1 MGSGEARE
9 EITIICRARPPQC
22 CLLQLFCCWTFYK
35 GLVNVFIN
43 CWNISPGQDLPP
55 LPPPVLNSPA
65 LIWKAVSVWR
75 EANKVRLAGGLTPF
89 IGGTYLSGNISALSS
104 TAICSPSPPIL
115 LLSPADWGS
124 EMTAELLSCLP
135 CEICRETDKNTIK
148 SSRYVYA
155 FSFPRYNRFRR
166 ITCKNFCTVLQ
177 SYVTLQFPILVNNHQ
192 HYSLQ

>member
-1 MGSGEARE
+1 MKYLS
-9 EITIICRARPPQC
+9 
-22 CLLQLFCCWTFYK
+22 F
-35 GLVNVFIN
+35 
-43 CWNISPGQDLPP
+43 SPGQDLSPPPP
-55 LPPPVLNSPA
+55 LPVLNSPA
-65 LIWKAVSVWR
+65 LIWKAVCVWR

-89 IGGTYLSGNISALSS
+89 IGGSYLSGNMSALSFD
-104 TAICSPSPPIL
+104 CH
-115 LLSPADWGS
+115 LLSTYTIRLLTKKYART
-124 EMTAELLSCLP
+124 EEVTAELLSCLP

-155 FSFPRYNRFRR
+155 FSFPHYNRFRR